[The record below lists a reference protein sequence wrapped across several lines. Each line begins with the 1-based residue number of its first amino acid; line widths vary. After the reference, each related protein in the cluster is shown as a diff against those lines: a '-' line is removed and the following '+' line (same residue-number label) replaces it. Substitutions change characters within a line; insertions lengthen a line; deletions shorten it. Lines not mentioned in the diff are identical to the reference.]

1 MLSPAASLHLDAAPG
16 KGMEKEGA
24 RRQAASGLSEGMFSD
39 TDIKCSCL
47 N

>member
-1 MLSPAASLHLDAAPG
+1 MLSPAASLRLDAVPG
-16 KGMEKEGA
+16 KRDGEG
-24 RRQAASGLSEGMFSD
+24 RREAASGLSEGMFSD